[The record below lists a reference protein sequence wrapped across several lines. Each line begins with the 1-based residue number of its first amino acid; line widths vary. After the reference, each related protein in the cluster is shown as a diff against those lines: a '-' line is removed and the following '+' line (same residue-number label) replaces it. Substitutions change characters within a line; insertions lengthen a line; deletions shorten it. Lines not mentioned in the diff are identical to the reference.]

1 MEDFYFLILYILP
14 IVGIVQTI
22 GCIVRGLTI
31 EDWNSE
37 YGIGL
42 KRYYSIYGIY
52 WLFAILVY
60 RILTLEL
67 IDKDYTLLL
76 FSIYFLAIPIFIAIY
91 YCYVIFFMNKSE
103 LPLTK
108 SSIK

>member
-14 IVGIVQTI
+14 VVGIVQTI

-42 KRYYSIYGIY
+42 KRYYSIYAIY

-60 RILTLEL
+60 LIFTLEL
-67 IDKDYTLLL
+67 IDKDYSLLL
-76 FSIYFLAIPIFIAIY
+76 LRFYVLAIPIFIAIY
-91 YCYVIFFMNKSE
+91 YCYVIFFMNKKRI
-103 LPLTK
+103 TAD
-108 SSIK
+108 